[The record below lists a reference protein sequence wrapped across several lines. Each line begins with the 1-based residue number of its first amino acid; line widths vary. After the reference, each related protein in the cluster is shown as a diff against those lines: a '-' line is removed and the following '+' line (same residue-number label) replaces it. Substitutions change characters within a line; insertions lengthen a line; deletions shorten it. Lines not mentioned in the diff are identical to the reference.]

1 MGGNSKDLLLLLN
14 VYSSDYF
21 YPGMT
26 RGRPRGGSGYIP
38 RIRVNF
44 RFEPEVAKALGKAAK
59 RNKTSRN
66 SYVEEAVRT

>member
-1 MGGNSKDLLLLLN
+1 
-14 VYSSDYF
+14 
-21 YPGMT
+21 MT
-26 RGRPRGGSGYIP
+26 RGRPRGGSGYVP

-66 SYVEEAVRT
+66 SYVEEAVRARLENDGLLQNESES